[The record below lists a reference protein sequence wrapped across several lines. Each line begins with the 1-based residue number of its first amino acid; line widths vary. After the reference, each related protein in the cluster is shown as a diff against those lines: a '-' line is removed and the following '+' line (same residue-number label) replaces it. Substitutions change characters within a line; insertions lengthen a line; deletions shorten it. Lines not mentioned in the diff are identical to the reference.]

1 MKRDVNFTCSLLS
14 YLELSVEPLGV
25 DEFEL
30 LNEFSVQDD
39 ISDQSDAFELLKEQL
54 SYHLAILESGDLVRA
69 SFQDGD
75 ESSYYSLTWAGHDYL
90 DAQRLACGENI
101 LRALAE

>member
-1 MKRDVNFTCSLLS
+1 MKRDFNFTCLLLS
-14 YLELSVEPLGV
+14 YLELSVELLGV

-30 LNEFSVQDD
+30 LNEFLAQGA

-75 ESSYYSLTWAGHDYL
+75 ESPYYSLTWAGHDYL
-90 DAQRLACGENI
+90 DAQRLASSGAIHKVLTE
-101 LRALAE
+101 